1 MLFDFND
8 LQKKFFDLLDGVD
21 NLKKLEELRVKF
33 FGKNGEVKNLMREI
47 KNVAV
52 ENKKEFGA
60 QVNNLKSEL
69 EIKISEV
76 KKKLHDAEQNI
87 KFESEKIDISLP
99 GRYKKLGKLHVLS
112 MVENEIT
119 NIFIQMGFEVVN
131 GFNIEDTEHNF
142 TGLNIDEKHPA
153 RDEQDTF
160 YIDKNHVLV
169 TATSPIQIRVM
180 EKRKPP
186 IKIISPGTVYR
197 SDEID
202 ATHTPMF
209 HQIEGL
215 LVDKNI
221 SMSDLRGTL
230 DLFAKKMFGL
240 ETKTRFRPHYFPFTE
255 PSAEMDVSCFVC
267 KGSGCKVC
275 KNTGF
280 IELLGCGM
288 VHPKVLKNV
297 NIDPDEFSGFAFG
310 MGLERIAMQ
319 CFGINDIRLFYE
331 NDLRFL
337 EQF

>member
-230 DLFAKKMFGL
+230 DLFAKKMFGT

-267 KGSGCKVC
+267 KGHGCKVC

-288 VHPKVLKNV
+288 VHSKVLKNV